1 MVRAAIY
8 ARISDDRRRP
18 GKGVQEQVAVC
29 SKLAASKGWQV
40 AEEDIYVDNCVR
52 ASRGSKKRRHEYEQL
67 LTKLEEGAL
76 DAVVV
81 SMEDRLER
89 QVIELAEF
97 LKICENAGVTRLASI
112 GGEFDLSDPDQRTHL
127 YIKAAFAEAEIE
139 RMRQRALQHRLA
151 AAQRGEDNGGG
162 ERPFGFVGKRNKKQ
176 VSTVR
181 ALAEQ
186 ELFCEAINRVIAGD
200 TLRGIAKDWNAR
212 GSKTTNGYP
221 WTNAKLRQV
230 LVNPR
235 YAGYRRH
242 LGKLYPA
249 KWDAI
254 VDPDLWERARAI
266 LEDPSRV
273 TNHRGRA
280 PAYLLT
286 GLVFCG
292 ECGARMRGRPPRRDR
307 THVGPAYVCQG
318 KGKEGTHC
326 TSRNLERVDRE
337 VTERLLY
344 RLESPQFA
352 ETAST
357 PEEDPTRAIY
367 AALAHDQG
375 LLDRIEDKVA
385 QELISPQAAKR
396 NRAEIEQRMEHNRE
410 RLARLGGSR
419 VLAHIPPNLR
429 DVWPDLS
436 LDRRR
441 AILSAVIE
449 RVLILRQGRGHATTF
464 DPEKVRVV
472 WKA

>member
-18 GKGVQEQVAVC
+18 GKGVQEQVATC
-29 SKLAASKGWQV
+29 RRLAASKGWRV
-40 AEEDIYVDNCVR
+40 AEDDIYVDNDVR
-52 ASRGSKKRRHEYEQL
+52 ASKGSKKPRDEYEQL

-81 SMEDRLER
+81 SMEDRLQR

-97 LKICENAGVTRLASI
+97 LKVCEEAGVTRLASV
-112 GGEFDLSDPDQRTHL
+112 GGDFDLADPDQRTHL

-162 ERPFGFVGKRNKKQ
+162 QRAFGFVGRGRKK

-186 ELFCEAINRVIAGD
+186 ELLREAINRVIAGD
-200 TLRGIAKDWNAR
+200 SLRGIANDWNER
-212 GSKTTNGYP
+212 GSRTTNGMR
-221 WTNAKLRQV
+221 WTNARLRQM

-249 KWDAI
+249 QWDAV

-266 LEDPSRV
+266 LEDPARN
-273 TNHRGRA
+273 TNLRGRA

-292 ECGARMRGRPPRRDR
+292 VCGSRMRGRAGRRDS
-307 THVGPAYVCQG
+307 THVGAAYVCQG
-318 KGKEGTHC
+318 QGKDGRHC
-326 TSRNLERVDRE
+326 TSRLLERVDQE

-352 ETAST
+352 EMAGT
-357 PEEDPTRAIY
+357 PEEDPTREIY
-367 AALAHDQG
+367 AVLAHDQG
-375 LLDRIEDKVA
+375 LLDRLEDKVA
-385 QELISPQAAKR
+385 QELISPPAAKR
-396 NRAEIEQRMEHNRE
+396 NRAEIEQRMDRNRE
-410 RLARLGGSR
+410 RLARLGGNR

-449 RVLILRQGRGHATTF
+449 RVLILPQGRGHAQAF
-464 DPEKVRVV
+464 DPEKVRCL